1 MKIKRG
7 ELKKLI
13 AEELEAAQMSEGVM
27 DWIQG
32 IFTSEDEIHE
42 LADRFKMYY
51 DKLNEFVESDGLI
64 GAEGS
69 YDTWDPEKDD
79 DRGGR
84 VTKQHQQASMSFDPE
99 YEEQWD
105 QIIALWKPARE
116 SLRALD
122 YTSVQGFWNKPHLQ

>member
-7 ELKKLI
+7 ALKKLI

-51 DKLNEFVESDGLI
+51 DKLNEFVESDGPI

-84 VTKQHQQASMSFDPE
+84 VT
-99 YEEQWD
+99 
-105 QIIALWKPARE
+105 
-116 SLRALD
+116 
-122 YTSVQGFWNKPHLQ
+122 